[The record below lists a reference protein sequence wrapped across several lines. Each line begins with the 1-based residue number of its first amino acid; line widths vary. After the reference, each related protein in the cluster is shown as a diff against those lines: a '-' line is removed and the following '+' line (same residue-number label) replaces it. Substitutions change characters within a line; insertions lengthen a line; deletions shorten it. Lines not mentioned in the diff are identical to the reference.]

1 MHNQRRRLDLPRVP
15 STLSRS
21 RQVSTATGEAATA
34 ILDHLD
40 PEQRAV
46 ALTLEG
52 PVCVLAGAGTGKT
65 RAITHRI
72 AYGIHTGVYQP
83 SEVLAVTFTTR
94 AAGEMRSRLSAL
106 GAPGAQART
115 FHSAA
120 LRQARY
126 FWPRVYGSD
135 LPALAESKLPL
146 LSQAARQCRIQP
158 DTTTLRDV
166 ASEIE
171 WAKVSNVRPEDYERV
186 AGPAGRRLANL
197 DLATTARVFAAYEEI
212 KRERRRIDMED
223 VLLCAAVLLAEDER
237 CAAVIRRQYRWLVV
251 DEFQDVNAVQQRLL
265 DLWLGTRD
273 DVCVVGDPAQTI
285 YSFAGA
291 SPDHLLGFSRRY
303 PDAPV
308 IRLDRNY
315 RSTPEVVAAANALLE
330 PTRSANQGVVLRSQ
344 CKSGPSVRFQEHPD
358 EVTEAEAVA
367 AAIKVLGDQRVPWG
381 EIAVLFRVN
390 AQSEAF
396 EAALTE
402 CDVPYVVR
410 GVERFFERPEVRQ
423 AMTLMR
429 GALRAGE
436 PPGQDLVADVEG
448 VLTSMGW
455 SAQAPA
461 GAGASRNRWE
471 SLRALVGLAE
481 EVRSVDPSAELRTFV
496 EEVERRAASQQAPKA
511 EGVTLATLHAAK
523 GLEWDHV
530 FVAGVHEGTVPITYA
545 ATPSAVEEERRLLY
559 VGLTRAREGL
569 TLSWSLARAPGA
581 RPSRGASR
589 FLACVFPGAPDARPV
604 GRTRRR
610 RSKGPAR
617 CRVCQRPLGDAVE
630 RKLGRCQ
637 GCPSSYDE
645 LLYSRLRTWRTERSA
660 EEKVPAYCVFT
671 DATLTVIAETRPR
684 DAAALVRIPGIGKA
698 KLDKY
703 GPEILTLCAP
713 D

>member
-1 MHNQRRRLDLPRVP
+1 V
-15 STLSRS
+15 T
-21 RQVSTATGEAATA
+21 TATGQAAIA
-34 ILDHLD
+34 ILDQLD

-46 ALTLEG
+46 ALALEG

-72 AYGIHTGVYQP
+72 AYGVHTGVYHP

-94 AAGEMRSRLSAL
+94 AAGEMRSRLAAL

-126 FWPRVYGSD
+126 FWPRVYGAD
-135 LPALAESKLPL
+135 LPALAETKLPL
-146 LSQAARQCRIQP
+146 LSQAARQCRVQP
-158 DTTTLRDV
+158 DTATLRDI

-186 AGPAGRRLANL
+186 AGSAGRWMAGL
-197 DLATTARVFAAYEEI
+197 DPPSTARVFAAYEEV

-223 VLLCAAVLLAEDER
+223 VLLCAAVLLDEDER
-237 CAAVIRRQYRWLVV
+237 SAAEVRRQYRWLVV

-265 DLWLGTRD
+265 DLWLGGRD

-291 SPDHLLGFSRRY
+291 TADHLLRFHRRY
-303 PDAPV
+303 PDGPV
-308 IRLDRNY
+308 ITLHRNY
-315 RSTPEVVAAANALLE
+315 RSTPEVVAAANGLLA
-330 PTRSANQGVVLRSQ
+330 PTRSGSQAVVLRAQ
-344 CKSGPSVRFQEHPD
+344 RDSGPAVRFHEHAD
-358 EVTEAEAVA
+358 EVAEADAVA
-367 AAIKVLGDQRVPWG
+367 MAIRLLADGGISWSQ
-381 EIAVLFRVN
+381 IAVLFRVN

-396 EAALTE
+396 EAALT
-402 CDVPYVVR
+402 DADIPYVVR

-423 AMTLMR
+423 AMTLLR

-436 PPGQDLVADVEG
+436 PSGADLVTGVEDV
-448 VLTSMGW
+448 LSNMGW
-455 SAQAPA
+455 STQAPA

-471 SLRALVGLAE
+471 SLRAVVALAE
-481 EVRSVDPSAELRTFV
+481 EVRSSDASAELRTFV
-496 EEVERRAASQQAPKA
+496 REVERRAASQQAPMP

-530 FVAGVHEGTVPITYA
+530 FVSGVHEGTVPITHA
-545 ATPSAVEEERRLLY
+545 VTPLAVEEERRLLY

-569 TLSWSLARAPGA
+569 TVSWSLARTPGA
-581 RPSRGASR
+581 RPSRGPSR
-589 FLACVFPGAPDARPV
+589 FLAGVLPGAPGARPAA
-604 GRTRRR
+604 RRSARR
-610 RSKGPAR
+610 RSRTPSQ

-630 RKLGRCQ
+630 RKLERCR
-637 GCPSSYDE
+637 GCPGSYDE
-645 LLYSRLRTWRTERSA
+645 VLYERLRSWRTERSA
-660 EEKVPAYCVFT
+660 EEKVPAYCIFT

-684 DAAALVRIPGIGKA
+684 DAAALVKVPGIGQV

-703 GPEILTLCAP
+703 GSEILTLCAS

>member
-1 MHNQRRRLDLPRVP
+1 
-15 STLSRS
+15 
-21 RQVSTATGEAATA
+21 
-34 ILDHLD
+34 
-40 PEQRAV
+40 
-46 ALTLEG
+46 
-52 PVCVLAGAGTGKT
+52 
-65 RAITHRI
+65 
-72 AYGIHTGVYQP
+72 
-83 SEVLAVTFTTR
+83 
-94 AAGEMRSRLSAL
+94 
-106 GAPGAQART
+106 
-115 FHSAA
+115 
-120 LRQARY
+120 
-126 FWPRVYGSD
+126 
-135 LPALAESKLPL
+135 
-146 LSQAARQCRIQP
+146 
-158 DTTTLRDV
+158 
-166 ASEIE
+166 
-171 WAKVSNVRPEDYERV
+171 
-186 AGPAGRRLANL
+186 
-197 DLATTARVFAAYEEI
+197 
-212 KRERRRIDMED
+212 
-223 VLLCAAVLLAEDER
+223 
-237 CAAVIRRQYRWLVV
+237 
-251 DEFQDVNAVQQRLL
+251 
-265 DLWLGTRD
+265 
-273 DVCVVGDPAQTI
+273 
-285 YSFAGA
+285 
-291 SPDHLLGFSRRY
+291 
-303 PDAPV
+303 
-308 IRLDRNY
+308 
-315 RSTPEVVAAANALLE
+315 
-330 PTRSANQGVVLRSQ
+330 
-344 CKSGPSVRFQEHPD
+344 
-358 EVTEAEAVA
+358 
-367 AAIKVLGDQRVPWG
+367 
-381 EIAVLFRVN
+381 
-390 AQSEAF
+390 
-396 EAALTE
+396 
-402 CDVPYVVR
+402 
-410 GVERFFERPEVRQ
+410 
-423 AMTLMR
+423 MTLMR

-481 EVRSVDPSAELRTFV
+481 EVGSVDPSAELRTFV

-559 VGLTRAREGL
+559 VGLTRARKGL

-589 FLACVFPGAPDARPV
+589 FLACVLPGAPDARPV
-604 GRTRRR
+604 GRTRRG

-630 RKLGRCQ
+630 RKLGRCH